1 MSSLVVLIGFL
12 ILGIGLAV
20 GLSPGVLRGLLH
32 QFLEFRWVYWVSG
45 VRVLAGGILIVAAP
59 ATRLPGFVQGL
70 GALLIAAGVSIPLL
84 GEERVNQM
92 AAWWLR
98 QSDQML
104 RTWGALAV
112 VLGASLAWTGL

>member
-1 MSSLVVLIGFL
+1 MSSLVVLIGLL

-20 GLSPGVLRGLLH
+20 SLAPAVLRGLLH

-45 VRVLAGGILIVAAP
+45 LRVLVGGILVAAAP
-59 ATRLPGFVQGL
+59 ATRLPGLVLGL

-84 GEERVNQM
+84 GEGRVNQM
-92 AAWWLR
+92 AEWWIR